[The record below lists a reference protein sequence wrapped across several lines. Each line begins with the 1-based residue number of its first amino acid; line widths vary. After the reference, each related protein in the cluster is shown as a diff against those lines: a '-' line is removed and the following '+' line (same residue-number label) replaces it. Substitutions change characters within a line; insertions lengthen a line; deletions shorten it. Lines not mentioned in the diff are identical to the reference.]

1 MNVVNKSGNLNR
13 CSHAISQLVASP
25 DQYVVAPHSIGSLFA
40 LLYLGARGETRNQ
53 LSKFFGLTD
62 DSSIIA
68 ELKELDN
75 IFSNDPATRN
85 FFAFYARSDFPIED
99 EFSQLLRQF
108 SDIRNV
114 SFDEED
120 RADIN
125 VLVEKKTDGL
135 VRNFISQP
143 FNDDLVFLLL
153 NTILCKFKFVTS
165 FSRFRTK
172 PGTFNCLDGSTI
184 NVNMMRNTFNDSIIY
199 AESDLCQ
206 VIELACDKTKCTFGI
221 ILPRI
226 DVPINQVQNLDPSQ
240 LPLNDQWI
248 VELYLPK
255 FTIEKQWDF
264 SNLLT
269 KAGLT
274 NPFIHGA
281 DFTEI
286 NKSGR
291 MYISMVI
298 QKVKIEVDERGATAA
313 AASAIAGREEGSEY
327 KPNAKE
333 VVMTC
338 NRTFAGYI
346 RINDK
351 ILFRFTYDGK

>member
-1 MNVVNKSGNLNR
+1 MNITNKPGNLNR
-13 CSHAISQLVASP
+13 CSDAISQLVASP
-25 DQYVVAPHSIGSLFA
+25 DQYIVAPHSIGSLFA

-62 DSSIIA
+62 DSSILT

-85 FFAFYARSDFPIED
+85 FFAFYARSDFPIEH

-108 SDIRNV
+108 SDIQNV
-114 SFDEED
+114 SFDEKD

-153 NTILCKFKFVTS
+153 NTILCKFTFTSS
-165 FSRFRTK
+165 FSIFRTK
-172 PGTFNCLDGSTI
+172 PATFTCLNGSTT
-184 NVNMMRNTFNDSIIY
+184 NVNMMHNTFNDGIIY
-199 AESDLCQ
+199 TESDLCQ
-206 VIELACDKTKCTFGI
+206 VIELMCDKTKCTFGI
-221 ILPRI
+221 ILPRV

-240 LPLNDQWI
+240 IPLNDQWI
-248 VELYLPK
+248 VELHLPK

-264 SNLLT
+264 RSLLT
-269 KAGLT
+269 NAGLID
-274 NPFIHGA
+274 PFTHGA
-281 DFTEI
+281 NFTEI
-286 NKSGR
+286 NKSGK

-313 AASAIAGREEGSEY
+313 AASAIGGREESCSY
-327 KPNAKE
+327 KPTAKKT
-333 VVMTC
+333 VMSC
-338 NRTFAGYI
+338 DRTFAGYI